1 MAYVD
6 YLKEKISY
14 LRLLLAIDVS
24 TVQLLAAW
32 LVFCFVAIPILR
44 TCALIALAILVVGAI
59 RGHYGMSRLIHR
71 FKGGE

>member
-1 MAYVD
+1 MAYLD

-14 LRLLLAIDVS
+14 LRLLLAIDV
-24 TVQLLAAW
+24 TTAQLLAAW
-32 LVFCFVAIPILR
+32 LVFCFVATPILR

-59 RGHYGMSRLIHR
+59 RGHYGISWLIHR